1 MARAAPQAAFS
12 VTIATIRCGAC
23 VMRMALLWLAVGWTL
38 VAEAREFRELPSTLV
53 QVEVRGVGVD
63 PETLSPAV
71 LLGEAEGAR
80 VSPIYVGWTEA
91 EAIERARRRARPE
104 RPLTHELLGD
114 LLEASGAVMRRLIID
129 SLREGVYF
137 AMIECE
143 LSGRDAPIKVDA
155 RPSDGIALALRF
167 AVPILV
173 AEPLLQKPG
182 ETEIGADGEI
192 TAARMVPPV
201 PGT

>member
-1 MARAAPQAAFS
+1 
-12 VTIATIRCGAC
+12 
-23 VMRMALLWLAVGWTL
+23 MRLALLWLAVWCL
-38 VAEAREFRELPSTLV
+38 VAGVHAREFRELPAVLV
-53 QVEVRGVGVD
+53 RVEVGGVGVD
-63 PETLSPAV
+63 PDTLSPAV
-71 LLGEAEGAR
+71 LLAEVEGPR
-80 VSPIYVGWTEA
+80 VLPIYVGWTEA

-114 LLEASGAVMRRLIID
+114 LLEASGATMRRLIID
-129 SLREGVYF
+129 SLRDGVYF

-143 LSGRDAPIKVDA
+143 LGGRDAPVQLDA

-173 AEPLLQKPG
+173 AESLLRAPG
-182 ETEIGADGEI
+182 DAETRPENEV
-192 TAARMVPPV
+192 TAARATPPV

>member
-1 MARAAPQAAFS
+1 MPL
-12 VTIATIRCGAC
+12 
-23 VMRMALLWLAVGWTL
+23 ALLCL
-38 VAEAREFRELPSTLV
+38 VALWAALLPAREFRELPSALV
-53 QVEVRGVGVD
+53 AVEVRGVGVD

-71 LLGEAEGAR
+71 LLAEAGGSR
-80 VSPIYVGWTEA
+80 ILPIYVGWTEA
-91 EAIERARRRARPE
+91 EAIERARQKTRPE

-114 LLEASGAVMRRLIID
+114 VFEVSGATMRRLIID

-143 LSGRDAPIKVDA
+143 LKWREEPVRIDA

-173 AEPLLQKPG
+173 AESLLMAPG
-182 ETEIGADGEI
+182 EGATPAEEV
-192 TAARMVPPV
+192 TAARITPPI
-201 PGT
+201 PKT